1 MIIQP
6 KIRGFICVSAH
17 PTGCRFNVAEQINY
31 IKSKP
36 KMNGA
41 LRVLV
46 IGCSTGY
53 GLASRIAATY
63 GMNAKTLG
71 VCFEKGPEAD
81 KPATAGWYNTA
92 AFEEIASGDGFYAK
106 TIVGDAFAD
115 TVKEQV
121 FAAIA
126 KDLGQVDLV
135 IYSLASPRRNDPRSG
150 STYSSVLKPIGETF
164 TGKSLDPLRGEIKT
178 VTIPPAT
185 PEEIDSTVKVMGG
198 EDWQWWIEGL
208 LAKNLLAPQ
217 AKTVAYTYLGPQ
229 LTHAIYKKGTIGRA
243 KDHLKE
249 TADYLQQRLAA
260 IGGEAVVS
268 VNKAVVTQ
276 SSAAIPVVPLYIA
289 ILFKLMKEQGTHEGC
304 IEQLDRLYRE
314 HLYAANPRPRDAEG
328 YIRIDDWEME
338 PALQAAVEAMWPEVT
353 TENLT
358 SKTDL
363 AGYIHDFQRL
373 FGFDIAQLNYALDV
387 DPLVAIPSLSK

>member
-6 KIRGFICVSAH
+6 KIRGFICVTAH
-17 PTGCRFNVAEQINY
+17 PTGCYMNVEEQINY

-36 KMNGA
+36 PISGA
-41 LRVLV
+41 KRVLV

-63 GMNAKTLG
+63 SMHAKTLG
-71 VCFEKGPEAD
+71 VCFERGPEAD

-92 AFEEIASGDGFYAK
+92 AFEEMAVRDGFYAK

-115 TVKEQV
+115 TVKEEV
-121 FAAIA
+121 FQTIR
-126 KDLGQVDLV
+126 KDLGQVDLI
-135 IYSLASPRRNDPRSG
+135 IYSLASPRRVDPRSG
-150 STYSSVLKPIGETF
+150 KTYSSVLKPIGETF
-164 TGKSLDPLRGEIKT
+164 TGKSLDPLRAEIKT
-178 VTIPPAT
+178 VSIPPASE
-185 PEEIDSTVKVMGG
+185 EEIENTIKVMGG

-208 LAKNLLAPQ
+208 LAENLLAPQ
-217 AKTVAYTYLGPQ
+217 AKTVAYTYLGPK
-229 LTHAIYKKGTIGRA
+229 LTHAIYKNGTIGRA

-260 IGGEAVVS
+260 IQGEAIVS
-268 VNKAVVTQ
+268 VNKALVTQ

-314 HLYAANPRPRDAEG
+314 HLYATTPKPRDAEG
-328 YIRIDDWEME
+328 YIRVDDWEMT
-338 PALQAAVEAMWPEVT
+338 PALQAAVEEKWPLIT
-353 TENLT
+353 SENLT
-358 SKTDL
+358 SETDL
-363 AGYIHDFQRL
+363 AGYLHDFQRL
-373 FGFDIAQLNYALDV
+373 FGFDIPNFDYNADV
-387 DPLVAIPSLSK
+387 DPVVLIPSVSK